1 MVPIMHVVS
10 IEQVLP
16 CIADP
21 WKLRIIAQLDQCPD
35 LPLLAK
41 YLPGRYS
48 EGLGVVMAKS
58 GYREIT
64 FYSDGKVAVRM
75 VDTKEEAEK
84 FINSMLSMALT
95 KALLQEEM

>member
-1 MVPIMHVVS
+1 MRVIS

-21 WKLRIIAQLDQCPD
+21 WKLRVIAQLDECPD
-35 LPLLAK
+35 LPMLAK

-64 FYSDGKVAVRM
+64 FYSNGKVAVRM
-75 VDTKEEAEK
+75 VDTREEAEK
-84 FINSMLSMALT
+84 FINSMLAMAQT
-95 KALLQEEM
+95 KALLMEEV

>member
-1 MVPIMHVVS
+1 MRVIS

-21 WKLRIIAQLDQCPD
+21 WKLRVIAQLDECPD
-35 LPLLAK
+35 LPMLAK

-75 VDTKEEAEK
+75 VDTTEEAEK
-84 FINSMLSMALT
+84 FINSMLAMAQT
-95 KALLQEEM
+95 KALMMEEV

>member
-1 MVPIMHVVS
+1 MHVIS

-21 WKLRIIAQLDQCPD
+21 WKLRVIAQLDECPD
-35 LPLLAK
+35 LPMLAK

-75 VDTKEEAEK
+75 VDTTEGAEK
-84 FINSMLSMALT
+84 FIHSMLAMALT
-95 KALLQEEM
+95 KALLMEEA

>member
-1 MVPIMHVVS
+1 MRVTS

-21 WKLRIIAQLDQCPD
+21 WKLRMIAQLDERPD

-41 YLPGRYS
+41 YLDGRYS
-48 EGLGVVMAKS
+48 ESLGVVMVKS

-64 FYSDGKVAVRM
+64 FYSNGKVTVRM
-75 VDTKEEAEK
+75 VDKPEEGER
-84 FINSMLSMALT
+84 FINSIIAMAYN
-95 KALLQEEM
+95 KLLLEEEFQ

>member
-1 MVPIMHVVS
+1 MRVIS

-21 WKLRIIAQLDQCPD
+21 WKLRVIAQLDECPD
-35 LPLLAK
+35 LPMLAK

-75 VDTKEEAEK
+75 VDTTEEAEK
-84 FINSMLSMALT
+84 FINGMLAMALT
-95 KALLQEEM
+95 KALMMEEV

>member
-1 MVPIMHVVS
+1 MRVIS

-21 WKLRIIAQLDQCPD
+21 WKLRVIAQLDECPD
-35 LPLLAK
+35 LPMLAK
-41 YLPGRYS
+41 HLPGRYS

-75 VDTKEEAEK
+75 VDTTEEAEK
-84 FINSMLSMALT
+84 FINSMLAMALT
-95 KALLQEEM
+95 KALMMEEV

>member
-1 MVPIMHVVS
+1 MHVIS

-21 WKLRIIAQLDQCPD
+21 WKLRVIAQLDECPD
-35 LPLLAK
+35 LPMLAE

-64 FYSDGKVAVRM
+64 FYSNGKVAVRM
-75 VDTKEEAEK
+75 VDTREEAEK
-84 FINSMLSMALT
+84 FINSMLAMALT
-95 KALLQEEM
+95 KALLMEKL